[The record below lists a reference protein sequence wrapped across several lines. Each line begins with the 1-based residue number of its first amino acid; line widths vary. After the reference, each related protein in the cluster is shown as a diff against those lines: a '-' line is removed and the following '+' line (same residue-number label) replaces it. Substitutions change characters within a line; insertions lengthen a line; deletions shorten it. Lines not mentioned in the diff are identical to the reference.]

1 MRPPRQ
7 PLPPLRALIPLAGS
21 LLAAFP
27 AMAEDLRIG
36 SQYSYSHPTFV
47 LETGAESGRVEFAP
61 RVSAQPGFEANY
73 RGFGFA
79 TSLPLPDFSGHAF
92 SGEGNGQ
99 GLNDFRAHWH
109 GDDWGVEAYHR
120 YANNF
125 EAMPELPA
133 GGPVTPRP
141 DVTLRLTD
149 VTVYRSL
156 DPDSKVYRLSEG
168 LDATGGEA
176 DFFLM
181 LSASNARLRGDAP
194 FVPGLAATDSRFA
207 GVKAIDV
214 SALGVGGGYSLSG
227 NLAGLYIE
235 QALFAGYGP
244 QYRVFGDEADWAW
257 NLVKVNV
264 RFRMGLRTRWFD
276 AGAGFENDAQAVF
289 AGDDRLLA
297 HALVARAGLEV
308 FL

>member
-1 MRPPRQ
+1 
-7 PLPPLRALIPLAGS
+7 LA
-21 LLAAFP
+21 
-27 AMAEDLRIG
+27 
-36 SQYSYSHPTFV
+36 SQYAYSHPTFV
-47 LETGAESGRVEFAP
+47 LETGTGAGQVEFSP
-61 RVSAQPGFEANY
+61 RLSAQPGFEANY
-73 RGFGFA
+73 KGFGFA
-79 TSLPLPDFSGHAF
+79 ASLPLPDHAF
-92 SGEGNGQ
+92 SGAENGEGW
-99 GLNDFRAHWH
+99 NDFRIHWH
-109 GDDWGVEAYHR
+109 GDRWGVEAYHR
-120 YANNF
+120 DANGF
-125 EAMPELPA
+125 EAMPELPV
-133 GGPVTPRP
+133 GGPVSLRP
-141 DVTLRLTD
+141 DVSLRLSD
-149 VTVYRSL
+149 VTVYHAL

-181 LSASNARLRGDAP
+181 FSASNARLRGDAP
-194 FVPGLAATDSRFA
+194 FVPGLSGTDSRFA
-207 GVKAIDV
+207 DVKAIDV

-297 HALVARAGLEV
+297 HALVARAGVEV